1 MTSWKPLPLLAIAL
15 ALLLIA
21 GIAAELHVISRPV
34 VSSDDAVE
42 DGLPAEEQPVFLQ
55 HPSVLIGRIS
65 PEAGLGDIADPDLIR
80 LLDLSVAAGV
90 DLDDLARFRNI
101 ERIELALEGPTDLAV
116 LAKLGKLEQIAI
128 HLRSPQALNLSV
140 LSQVPGLRKI
150 TLRNVLT
157 DNLDDLASLINL
169 RFLTIFNG
177 EVADLGGVAGSRKLQ
192 SLIIDNFSMPEG
204 VSQSGNPYMGEALAD
219 YDLASATTLDLA
231 RLGEKPELRTL
242 AVIGSHVTGLK
253 HLEQLPELH
262 GLWLLRAGVA
272 DVREVSEL
280 RHLKD
285 LVLAYNDG
293 ISDVTPLAQLLDL
306 ESLNLRGTNAAD
318 LGMILA
324 LPMLENLDLRET
336 PAVARQLTAV
346 PQTVNVLQ

>member
-1 MTSWKPLPLLAIAL
+1 MTPWKPLPLLAIAL

-21 GIAAELHVISRPV
+21 GIAAEFLVMTRPV
-34 VSSDDAVE
+34 ASSDGAIGDE
-42 DGLPAEEQPVFLQ
+42 PPAEEQPVFLL
-55 HPSVLIGRIS
+55 HPSVRIGHIS
-65 PEAGLGDIADPDLIR
+65 PKAGLGDIADPDLIR
-80 LLDLSVAAGV
+80 LLDLSVAVGV
-90 DLDDLARFRNI
+90 DLDDLARFRNV
-101 ERIELALEGPTDLAV
+101 EQIELVLEGPTDLSV
-116 LAKLGKLEQIAI
+116 LAKLGSLEQIAI
-128 HLRSPQALNLSV
+128 HLSSPQALNLSV
-140 LSQVPGLRKI
+140 LPQVPGLRKI

-157 DNLDDLASLINL
+157 DNLDDLAGLINL
-169 RFLTIFNG
+169 RFLTILNG
-177 EVADLGGVAGSRKLQ
+177 EVADLGGLAGSRKLQ
-192 SLIIDNFSMPEG
+192 TLIIDNFPIPDG
-204 VSQSGNPYMGEALAD
+204 VSQSGDPYMGEALAA
-219 YDLASATTLDLA
+219 YELASATTLDLA

-242 AVIGSHVTGLK
+242 VVIGSQVTGLK
-253 HLEQLPELH
+253 HLGQLPELH

-272 DVREVSEL
+272 DVCEVSEL

-336 PAVARQLTAV
+336 SAAARQLTAV
-346 PQTVNVLQ
+346 PQSVNVLQ